1 MLFPFVIESPSLLEL
16 KIGRVQRSQQLF
28 LSVTK
33 NLRVKKQMLHSVQ
46 HDKTIAKNTF
56 GTAFFILNL

>member
-1 MLFPFVIESPSLLEL
+1 MLFPFVIESPLLLEL

-33 NLRVKKQMLHSVQ
+33 NLRVKKTDVSLCS
-46 HDKTIAKNTF
+46 T
-56 GTAFFILNL
+56 